1 VAREVELTVPSQF
14 AVRVTL
20 PVTLPVRGYVVFTA
34 YVVVP
39 SLHPANVY
47 PVRVKVLAGA
57 VKVEPEVTEI
67 GVVGDA
73 PVPSPGL

>member
-1 VAREVELTVPSQF
+1 M
-14 AVRVTL
+14 AVRATLLVTA
-20 PVTLPVRGYVVFTA
+20 GYVAAAA
-34 YVVVP
+34 YVFVP